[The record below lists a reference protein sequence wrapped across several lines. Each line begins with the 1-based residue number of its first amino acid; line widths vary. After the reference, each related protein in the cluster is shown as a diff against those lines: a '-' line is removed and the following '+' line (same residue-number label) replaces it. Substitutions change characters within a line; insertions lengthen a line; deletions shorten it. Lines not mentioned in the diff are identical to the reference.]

1 MKTAIKF
8 SKILLS
14 FILIFSFLL
23 ILFRDSKD
31 IVKSLFLIAIILVIE
46 IISSKKILV
55 HLLGKMEITYIYI
68 SIIGDIVSIL
78 ICFYI
83 IKDIFDVDS
92 ALIFSLLISPVWLY
106 PKIKFLIKLKRQ

>member
-46 IISSKKILV
+46 IISSKKFLF
-55 HLLGKMEITYIYI
+55 
-68 SIIGDIVSIL
+68 
-78 ICFYI
+78 IC
-83 IKDIFDVDS
+83 
-92 ALIFSLLISPVWLY
+92 
-106 PKIKFLIKLKRQ
+106 